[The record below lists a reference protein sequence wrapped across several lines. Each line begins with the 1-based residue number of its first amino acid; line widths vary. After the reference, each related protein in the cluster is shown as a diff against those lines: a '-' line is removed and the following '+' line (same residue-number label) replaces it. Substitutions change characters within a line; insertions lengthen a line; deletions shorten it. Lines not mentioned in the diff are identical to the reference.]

1 MNGMSATRFAPEAQ
15 LTRGMLVTT
24 LYRLA
29 GEPEVTEAASFTDVA
44 ADKYYTDAV
53 AWAEDLGIAQGMGEG
68 KFAPNGT
75 VTREQGMTFLYRY
88 VVNVLGE
95 EPAKNGDLSIFQDA
109 GKISNYAKEAMAWGA
124 AAGLLEGYGDGTVGP
139 KNSVTRAQMAKF
151 LTILSKAF

>member
-1 MNGMSATRFAPEAQ
+1 M
-15 LTRGMLVTT
+15 
-24 LYRLA
+24 
-29 GEPEVTEAASFTDVA
+29 TEAASFTDVA

-109 GKISNYAKEAMAWGA
+109 GKISDYAKEAMAWGVA
-124 AAGLLEGYGDGTVGP
+124 VGLLEGYCDGTVGP